1 MARSGNL
8 HNLSSHLLLAF
19 FGLCSRTTAAFDL
32 DTDDLE
38 EINEIPLTFHSH
50 QDAERK
56 RNGGLFME
64 EKLADFSRKKV
75 ADFLTL
81 LGG

>member
-8 HNLSSHLLLAF
+8 NSLSSHLLLAF

-38 EINEIPLTFHSH
+38 EINEIPLTFHSY
-50 QDAERK
+50 QDYEQEI
-56 RNGGLFME
+56 NGGFFME
-64 EKLADFSRKKV
+64 KKI
-75 ADFLTL
+75 
-81 LGG
+81 GGFFT

>member
-8 HNLSSHLLLAF
+8 HSLSSHLLLAF

-56 RNGGLFME
+56 RNGGF
-64 EKLADFSRKKV
+64 FI
-75 ADFLTL
+75 
-81 LGG
+81 GGKIGGFFT

>member
-8 HNLSSHLLLAF
+8 HSLSSHLLLAF
-19 FGLCSRTTAAFDL
+19 FGLCRRTTAAFDL

-56 RNGGLFME
+56 RNGGFFM
-64 EKLADFSRKKV
+64 RKNWRIFHVKKWRI
-75 ADFLTL
+75 FLRY
-81 LGG
+81 